1 MIFNFKKV
9 TILFLFP
16 IFIFSQPSP
25 NIVLEQD
32 YISFGT
38 VMDGLTKT
46 EVLQIAND
54 GDVPL
59 LISSVYIEGSSS
71 FTIEDYSESIAENE
85 TGSISVKFSPD
96 EESDFIGFLF
106 IMCNDPDTDM
116 VIVSLNGTGGEQA
129 PVLSLSD
136 DELYFG
142 RVQPGTTV
150 EREVVIYNEGVLELE
165 IEEVIIDGSDFY
177 TTTFSD
183 ATIES
188 GNSTIVPFSF
198 TPTDEVT
205 EVIAAATISSNI
217 GVYTIELIAGYFG
230 PVWHISTTGSD
241 DTGDG
246 SEDNPYAT
254 IQKGVD
260 ESSEG
265 DTVLVDSG
273 TYSENI
279 QIIDKRITLTSYL
292 SLYPENTDIIK
303 STIIDGSNEGVV
315 INIGSITYQNEYDT
329 LEVKG
334 FTISNGVGT
343 EDCETG
349 EGISSFSYV
358 SPLIVQNC
366 VMISNDED
374 NCNISWKGDI
384 VLNKVTMRKLAIVG
398 YYPWHVIAN
407 NSIIYGSI
415 VEPGGD
421 YPNIYD
427 ISYSLLPLFWE
438 GEGNIVADP
447 LFCDT
452 LNGNFSLA
460 ENSPAVGSGENGT
473 DIGALSVGCDAIDLS
488 LSDAHQVPMAYTLY
502 QNYPNPFNPVT
513 TLRYDLPEN
522 GFVNITVYDMLG
534 NMVNNLVSKIENS
547 GSKSIQWNA
556 TNNQGQPVS
565 AGVYLYSIEAGDF
578 RQTKKMI
585 LLK

>member
-1 MIFNFKKV
+1 VIFNFKKV

-142 RVQPGTTV
+142 RVQSGTTV

-188 GNSTIVPFSF
+188 GNSTVVSFSF

-273 TYSENI
+273 TYFENI

-366 VMISNDED
+366 VMISNDE
-374 NCNISWKGDI
+374 
-384 VLNKVTMRKLAIVG
+384 
-398 YYPWHVIAN
+398 
-407 NSIIYGSI
+407 
-415 VEPGGD
+415 
-421 YPNIYD
+421 
-427 ISYSLLPLFWE
+427 
-438 GEGNIVADP
+438 
-447 LFCDT
+447 
-452 LNGNFSLA
+452 
-460 ENSPAVGSGENGT
+460 
-473 DIGALSVGCDAIDLS
+473 
-488 LSDAHQVPMAYTLY
+488 
-502 QNYPNPFNPVT
+502 
-513 TLRYDLPEN
+513 
-522 GFVNITVYDMLG
+522 
-534 NMVNNLVSKIENS
+534 
-547 GSKSIQWNA
+547 
-556 TNNQGQPVS
+556 
-565 AGVYLYSIEAGDF
+565 
-578 RQTKKMI
+578 
-585 LLK
+585 